1 MSGIKLDLKGFS
13 KMLEELQRAGG
24 NVNQAAQRAIDESAK
39 IVESELKAACD
50 SSGVPASVSS
60 EIRTKTEGSGN
71 RYSAEIGWE
80 LGTYNPQNLSAGY
93 KAIFMNYGTG
103 HRSIRQE
110 KLRAQI
116 GGQFRTLGQ
125 NRGQMTALQFIA
137 AGKKASKPKVK
148 KIQKQL
154 LDDVLKELG

>member
-39 IVESELKAACD
+39 IVERELKSACD
-50 SSGVPASVSS
+50 SAGVPASVSN

-71 RYSAEIGWE
+71 RYSAEIGWK
-80 LGTYNPQNLSAGY
+80 LGAYNPRNLSAGY

-103 HRSIRQE
+103 HRSVSQE
-110 KLRAQI
+110 KLRAQL
-116 GGQFRTLGQ
+116 GGQFLTLGQ
-125 NRGQMTALQFIA
+125 NRGKMTALQFIA

-148 KIQKQL
+148 KAQQQV
-154 LDDVLKELG
+154 LDEVLKGLK